1 MRTALSKK
9 LLESGAA
16 TQYRNWNREC
26 RKIASLTLA
35 VAIADVNSRL
45 GFTWLIKFLGDKLLC
60 GHVPD
65 PFPRYEIGSGH
76 ARLVACSYLL
86 DHPTATREI
95 CRPDVCSLILMHI
108 LHVMSYIADTQYM
121 TIHLS
126 KSQKWWTYK
135 PLWQRTVRV
144 FMTNKTPNG
153 ARKHRKSTQPNSSKT
168 GQMFFFLLLSF
179 FRRAS
184 SMLRQPLALV
194 YARNSSILY
203 RAVHEP
209 IAFSQLQSLTRRS

>member
-76 ARLVACSYLL
+76 ARLVTCSYLL

-108 LHVMSYIADTQYM
+108 LLRNEITVYVVKLGYILQLGPATIRWVLFVMVNTSICAIIG
-121 TIHLS
+121 IH
-126 KSQKWWTYK
+126 
-135 PLWQRTVRV
+135 TV
-144 FMTNKTPNG
+144 
-153 ARKHRKSTQPNSSKT
+153 
-168 GQMFFFLLLSF
+168 
-179 FRRAS
+179 
-184 SMLRQPLALV
+184 
-194 YARNSSILY
+194 
-203 RAVHEP
+203 
-209 IAFSQLQSLTRRS
+209 